1 MIEQGM
7 LRAPV
12 SPAALLALSVATA
25 LSGCRGGCSR
35 VPSTG
40 RPARGVLAWFPAETQ
55 IVVAVDFA
63 RLRATPLWTRL
74 AALAT
79 SNPDDQAQ
87 IDEVVRRTG
96 FDPLRQIDS
105 VVVAFPEEARN
116 GGAMGMVLHGKGFE
130 EARLIAYARDQV
142 AKQGDDLFSFRR
154 SGQTLWATRKQPT
167 VAGFFVDDRT
177 FVFGAGGWAEK
188 IAELVHADPP
198 SGAETN
204 LPLVH
209 LVQRA
214 GVTNPIWA
222 AAIVPAA
229 TRALL
234 ASDPVLTSG
243 AAVNRLALGIDVA
256 GGLRAKLIAD
266 LASQV
271 QAQAMTA
278 EVGNAIRAA
287 KKSPQVLL
295 MGVGPYLDGVSA
307 RTVDVS
313 SEIVVAL
320 SQAQVADGIER
331 LRAFLALARQAGVP
345 GFPHP

>member
-1 MIEQGM
+1 MKQEGAKQN
-7 LRAPV
+7 RRCAT
-12 SPAALLALSVATA
+12 LALVLVAGI
-25 LSGCRGGCSR
+25 SGCRGGCSR
-35 VPSTG
+35 ATSTG
-40 RPARGVLAWFPAETQ
+40 RPARGALAWFPTETQ

-63 RLRATPLWTRL
+63 RLRATPLWARI

-87 IDEVVRRTG
+87 IEEVVRRTG

-105 VVVAFPEEARN
+105 LVVAFPEEARN
-116 GGAMGMVLHGKGFE
+116 GGAMGLVVRGHGFE
-130 EARLIAYARDQV
+130 EARLVAYARDQV

-154 SGQTLWATRKQPT
+154 AGQTLWATRKQPT
-167 VAGFFVDDRT
+167 VAGFFADDRT
-177 FVFGAGGWAEK
+177 FVLGAGGWAEK
-188 IAELVHADPP
+188 MAELVHAAPP

-204 LPLVH
+204 SPLVH

-234 ASDPVLTSG
+234 ASDPLLTSG
-243 AAVNRLALGIDVA
+243 AAVNRLALGIDIT

-266 LASQV
+266 LASRE

-295 MGVGPYLDGVSA
+295 MGIGPYLDGVSA

-320 SQAQVADGIER
+320 SQAQVADSIER
-331 LRAFLALARQAGVP
+331 LRAFLALVRQAGVP